1 MSDQKP
7 ISQSIAELAT
17 DLNSP
22 IRQCP
27 YVQALLDSRPD
38 LVIAKSDNAKR
49 GLSEWMDNQ
58 DVMFALHV
66 SLRTLQ
72 TLRSNGTLPYSRIN
86 NKIYYRRADIEQLL
100 NDNYSHHSSDEK
112 GGRK

>member
-7 ISQSIAELAT
+7 FSQSIGELAA
-17 DLNSP
+17 DIESP

-27 YVQALLDSRPD
+27 YVQALLDSNPD
-38 LVIAKSDNAKR
+38 LVIAKSDNKKR

-86 NKIYYRRADIEQLL
+86 KKIYYRRADIEQLL
-100 NDNYSHHSSDEK
+100 NDNYSHQSSSKK
-112 GGRK
+112 GGRR